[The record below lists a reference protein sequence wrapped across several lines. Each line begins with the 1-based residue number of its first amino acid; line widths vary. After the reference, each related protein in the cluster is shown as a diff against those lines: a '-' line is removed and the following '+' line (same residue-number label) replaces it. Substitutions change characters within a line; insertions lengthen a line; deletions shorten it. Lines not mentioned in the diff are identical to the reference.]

1 MIKGGDIKMDKDKI
15 MMIGKALGVSVDIS
29 SVKVSA
35 TANEMALGKKVVDGK
50 TSTQEVDCLLATP
63 KGDKSTLGVFTLIN
77 QDNKKRAYLKALL
90 IARDEITPEGTKT
103 AGKKSK
109 STFVVD

>member
-1 MIKGGDIKMDKDKI
+1 MTIMDKDKI
-15 MMIGKALGVSVDIS
+15 LMIGKALGVSVDIT

-35 TANEMALGKKVVDGK
+35 TANEMALGKKVAGGK
-50 TSTQEVDCLLATP
+50 TFTATADCLLATP
-63 KGDKSTLGVFTLIN
+63 KGDKATLGVFTLIN

-90 IARDEITPEGTKT
+90 LARNEILPDD
-103 AGKKSK
+103 KKSSGSKIK

>member
-1 MIKGGDIKMDKDKI
+1 MDKDKI
-15 MMIGKALGVSVDIS
+15 MMIAKALGVSVDIS
-29 SVKVSA
+29 SVKVEA
-35 TANEMALGKKVVDGK
+35 TANEMALGKKVVGGK
-50 TSTQEVDCLLATP
+50 SSTMTADCLLATP

-90 IARDEITPEGTKT
+90 LARNEILPDD
-103 AGKKSK
+103 KKSSGSKIK

>member
-1 MIKGGDIKMDKDKI
+1 MDKDKI
-15 MMIGKALGVSVDIS
+15 MLIGKMLGVSVDIT

-35 TANEMALGKKVVDGK
+35 TANEMLAGKKVAGGK
-50 TSTQEVDCLLATP
+50 TFTATADCLLATP

-90 IARDEITPEGTKT
+90 LARNEIAPEGTKS
-103 AGKKSK
+103 ASKKSK